1 LSGTRVVST
10 NWTRVTDQSSIPY
23 LMMPYYCM
31 ALPMIN
37 FCWVGGWKFKDSGGA
52 SRHPIL
58 DSPINS
64 ATNKHTIRCTVCT
77 ARERNPR
84 GGGRA
89 RGGNRG
95 RNVGRGLSR
104 GTSLSPTC
112 SPAGRDTRLLGCG
125 SSGAGLWWTCEGLDC
140 NVSKEA
146 I

>member
-1 LSGTRVVST
+1 MKPGIVIADCFLEHAEERGSRRGALVFGT
-10 NWTRVTDQSSIPY
+10 WHTDGHAVRY
-23 LMMPYYCM
+23 T
-31 ALPMIN
+31 
-37 FCWVGGWKFKDSGGA
+37 VGA
-52 SRHPIL
+52 
-58 DSPINS
+58 
-64 ATNKHTIRCTVCT
+64 

-112 SPAGRDTRLLGCG
+112 SRAGRDTRLLGCG
-125 SSGAGLWWTCEGLDC
+125 SLGAGLWWTCEGLDC